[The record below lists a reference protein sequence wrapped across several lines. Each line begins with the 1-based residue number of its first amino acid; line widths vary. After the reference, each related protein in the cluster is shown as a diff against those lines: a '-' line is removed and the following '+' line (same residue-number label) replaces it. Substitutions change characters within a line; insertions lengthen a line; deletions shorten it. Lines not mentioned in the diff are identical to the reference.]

1 MSSIMNLESVQADMS
16 DDEFNFS
23 DFFYS
28 SSEEEDI
35 SDDSRFEEVILTT
48 ISSVVGEMFD
58 GMFEDSFTTPKRRAF
73 SLDFVTVRVSN

>member
-1 MSSIMNLESVQADMS
+1 MI
-16 DDEFNFS
+16 
-23 DFFYS
+23 FFYS
-28 SSEEEDI
+28 SSSEEDI
-35 SDDSRFEEVILTT
+35 SDDGRFEEVILTT